1 LTPHVA
7 RERFGRTYRK
17 RSALFRSLE
26 LESEDE
32 LSNQEFRLTPGV
44 KAPAFSLLDQ
54 NGQEFSSSKLAGK
67 KAILYF
73 YPAAGSPG
81 CSKEAADFQ
90 DRISEFTAAGYEVIG
105 ISPDEPA
112 KLKDFEDAQQLTF
125 PLLSD
130 PDLAAHKA
138 YGAFGVKSLYGR
150 TYEGVLRSTAIVD
163 ENFNVM
169 DAFYSVKST
178 GHVDML
184 LKRIS

>member
-1 LTPHVA
+1 M
-7 RERFGRTYRK
+7 
-17 RSALFRSLE
+17 S
-26 LESEDE
+26 D
-32 LSNQEFRLTPGV
+32 QEFRLVEGQ

-54 NGQEFSSSKLAGK
+54 NSEVFSSEQLKGK

-90 DRISEFTAAGYEVIG
+90 DRISEFTAAGYQVIG
-105 ISPDEPA
+105 ISPDAPA
-112 KLKDFEDAQQLTF
+112 RLKDFEDSQQLTF

-130 PDLAAHKA
+130 PDFVAHKA
-138 YGAFGVKSLYGR
+138 YGAFGTKSLYGR

-163 ENFNVM
+163 EDFNVV
-169 DAFYSVKST
+169 DAFYQVKTT
-178 GHVDML
+178 GHVSML

>member
-1 LTPHVA
+1 MTAQVA
-7 RERFGRTYRK
+7 RERFGRTYRQQ
-17 RSALFRSLE
+17 SALFRSLE

-90 DRISEFTAAGYEVIG
+90 DRISEFTDAGYEVIG

-125 PLLSD
+125 PSKR
-130 PDLAAHKA
+130 P
-138 YGAFGVKSLYGR
+138 GFGSSQG
-150 TYEGVLRSTAIVD
+150 LRSLWGEVALWQNIRGRAALNRD
-163 ENFNVM
+163 
-169 DAFYSVKST
+169 
-178 GHVDML
+178 
-184 LKRIS
+184 RR

>member
-1 LTPHVA
+1 M
-7 RERFGRTYRK
+7 
-17 RSALFRSLE
+17 S
-26 LESEDE
+26 D
-32 LSNQEFRLTPGV
+32 QEFRLVQGV
-44 KAPAFSLLDQ
+44 KAPEFSLLDQ
-54 NGQEFSSSKLAGK
+54 NAKEFSSEMLKGQ

-90 DRISEFTAAGYEVIG
+90 ERISEFEAAGYQVIG
-105 ISPDEPA
+105 ISPDQPE

-130 PDLAAHKA
+130 PEFVAHQA
-138 YGAFGVKSLYGR
+138 YGAFGVKTLYGR
-150 TYEGVLRSTAIVD
+150 TYKGVLRSTAIVD
-163 ENFNVM
+163 ENFNVVE
-169 DAFYSVKST
+169 AFYNVKST

>member
-1 LTPHVA
+1 M
-7 RERFGRTYRK
+7 
-17 RSALFRSLE
+17 FRSLE

-32 LSNQEFRLTPGV
+32 LSEQEFRLTPGV

-90 DRISEFTAAGYEVIG
+90 DRISEFTSLGYEVIG

-125 PLLSD
+125 SLLSD
-130 PDLAAHKA
+130 PDFAAHQA
-138 YGAFGVKSLYGR
+138 YGAFGTKTLYGR
-150 TYEGVLRSTAIVD
+150 TYKGVLRSTAIVD
-163 ENFNVM
+163 ERFNVL
-169 DAFYSVKST
+169 DVFYNVKST

>member
-1 LTPHVA
+1 M
-7 RERFGRTYRK
+7 
-17 RSALFRSLE
+17 S
-26 LESEDE
+26 D
-32 LSNQEFRLTPGV
+32 QEFRLVQGV

-54 NGQEFSSSKLAGK
+54 NAKEFSSEMLKGQ

-90 DRISEFTAAGYEVIG
+90 ERISEFEAAGYQVIG
-105 ISPDEPA
+105 ISPDQPE

-130 PDLAAHKA
+130 PEFVAHQA
-138 YGAFGVKSLYGR
+138 YGAFGVKTLYGR
-150 TYEGVLRSTAIVD
+150 TYKGVLRSTAIVD
-163 ENFNVM
+163 ENFNVVE
-169 DAFYSVKST
+169 AFYNVKST

-184 LKRIS
+184 LKKIS

>member
-1 LTPHVA
+1 M
-7 RERFGRTYRK
+7 
-17 RSALFRSLE
+17 
-26 LESEDE
+26 SEH
-32 LSNQEFRLTPGV
+32 EFRLTPGV

-54 NGQEFSSSKLAGK
+54 NGQEFSSSKLLGK
-67 KAILYF
+67 KAVLYF

-90 DRISEFTAAGYEVIG
+90 DRISEFTDKGYEVIG

-112 KLKDFEDAQQLTF
+112 KLKDFEDSQQLTF
-125 PLLSD
+125 LLLSD
-130 PDLAAHKA
+130 PEFKAHKA

-163 ENFNVM
+163 ENFNVV

>member
-1 LTPHVA
+1 M
-7 RERFGRTYRK
+7 
-17 RSALFRSLE
+17 S
-26 LESEDE
+26 D
-32 LSNQEFRLTPGV
+32 QEFRLVQGS
-44 KAPAFSLLDQ
+44 KAPAFALLDQ
-54 NGQEFSSSKLAGK
+54 NAQEFSSEQLKGQ

-90 DRISEFTAAGYEVIG
+90 DRIDEFTSAGYQVIG

-130 PDLAAHKA
+130 PDFVAHKA
-138 YGAFGVKSLYGR
+138 FGAFGVKSLYGR
-150 TYEGVLRSTAIVD
+150 TYEGVLRSTVIVD
-163 ENFNVM
+163 EDFTVV
-169 DAFYSVKST
+169 DAFYSVKAT

-184 LKRIS
+184 LKTIS